1 MREETKRWREK
12 NQARQRTLHR
22 RFDSTSRAWGKV
34 ESNPC
39 ITSQDKVD
47 HQTQTTI
54 PLLKIR
60 MMRFKITKLE
70 DQL

>member
-1 MREETKRWREK
+1 M
-12 NQARQRTLHR
+12 QARQRTLHR
-22 RFDSTSRAWGKV
+22 RFGSTSRAWGKV
-34 ESNPC
+34 DSNPC
-39 ITSQDKVD
+39 ITSKDKVD